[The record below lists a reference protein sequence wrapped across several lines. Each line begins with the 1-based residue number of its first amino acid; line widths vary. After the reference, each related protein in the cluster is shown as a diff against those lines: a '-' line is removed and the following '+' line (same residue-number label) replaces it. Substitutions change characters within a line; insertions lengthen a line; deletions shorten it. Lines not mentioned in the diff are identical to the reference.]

1 MIVAHTLLIKRPIE
15 DVFAA
20 ATNLP
25 LSVAWRSAIC
35 GATQTSAGPLGVG
48 ATFSQEVEIM
58 GTRRT
63 NTAIVTK
70 FDPPYCF
77 AYELVAGFVHHA
89 TRFTLEPER
98 DGTRFTM
105 TVEGETVPV
114 WLKLMRE
121 ALMLR
126 WAQNTVA
133 QEMETFKEL
142 IESGAH
148 RVEPVAV

>member
-25 LSVAWRSAIC
+25 FSVTWRNALC
-35 GATQTSAGPLGVG
+35 GATQTSAGALGVG
-48 ATFSQEVEIM
+48 ATFSQDVQIM
-58 GTRRT
+58 GTKRT
-63 NTAIVTK
+63 NTAIVTEYH
-70 FDPPYCF
+70 PPYCF
-77 AYELVAGFVHHA
+77 AYELVGGFVRYA

-98 DGTRFTM
+98 EGTRFTM
-105 TVEGETVPV
+105 TIEGETVPV

-126 WAQNTVA
+126 WAQHTVT
-133 QEMETFKEL
+133 QEMETFKAL